1 MKYAFDMNMKKICV
15 FCGSSGGKDKKY
27 LDLAKRVGEVITQ
40 KNFGLV
46 YGGGNVG
53 LMGMVAHTVLKNNKE
68 VIGVIPKS
76 LTNREMADFSITQ
89 LHIVE
94 TMHERK
100 KMMYDL
106 SDAFLVIPG
115 GMGTLDEMF
124 EILTWAQLKFHNKPV
139 YILNEFGFYT
149 DLIKFVNH
157 SSEQGFIKKEHLQ
170 LFQVIEKA
178 EDLLKI
184 DI

>member
-1 MKYAFDMNMKKICV
+1 MTMKKICV
-15 FCGSSGGKDKKY
+15 FCGSSNGNNEKY
-27 LDLAKRVGEVITQ
+27 LELAKRVGEVISQ
-40 KNFGLV
+40 KNLGLV

-53 LMGMVAHTVLKNNKE
+53 LMGKVAHTVLDNKKE
-68 VIGVIPKS
+68 VVGVIPKS
-76 LTNREMADFSITQ
+76 LTNREMADFSITK

-106 SDAFLVIPG
+106 SDAFLAIPG

-124 EILTWAQLKFHNKPV
+124 EILTWAQLKYHTKPV
-139 YILNEFGFYT
+139 YILNEFGFFT

-157 SSEQGFIKKEHLQ
+157 SSEEGFIKKEHLQ
-170 LFQVIEKA
+170 LFQVLEKA
-178 EDLLKI
+178 EDLLQI
-184 DI
+184 NI